1 MSEVI
6 FVYIFVIVVDNVFL
20 KFIFKDYFVEI
31 SEIVSIGSFVGM
43 VIVYSQL
50 LVVYEIKDGNIGD
63 VFDINLYFG
72 SIIIQKVLDF
82 EILFMY
88 ILII

>member
-1 MSEVI
+1 MEYDLIVKVIDKGSFLMSEVI

-43 VIVYSQL
+43 VIVYS
-50 LVVYEIKDGNIGD
+50 
-63 VFDINLYFG
+63 
-72 SIIIQKVLDF
+72 
-82 EILFMY
+82 
-88 ILII
+88 